1 MLEKLFR
8 FDLPRCILGKD
19 WYSRVS
25 KTNSLREHAM
35 IERTLFKEEHEIFR
49 ESVRRFF
56 ERELAP
62 HHEEWEEKGEVPRW
76 AWKKAGEYGFLCV
89 AIPEEWGGVGA
100 DRTYSIILMEE
111 QYRLNLTGLG
121 FALHSDIVAP
131 YIHHYGTTEQKLAWL
146 PKMASGDAIAAI
158 AMTEPG
164 GGSDLQAIRTTATR
178 DGDDYIISGQKTFIT
193 NGQTADLIL
202 VACKTDK
209 SEGAR
214 GISLIMVEAD
224 RPGFQRGRRLKKL
237 GTKAQDTSELFFENV
252 RVPATNLI
260 GEEGRGFSYMMQE
273 LAWERMHVGIQA
285 ISSCEAA
292 LDWTIDYTRNRKAFG
307 KAVIDFQNSRFKL
320 AEMKTEIQVGRIFLD
335 RCLELVL
342 ENKLDT
348 TTAAMVKLWT
358 SELQGRVLDECLQ
371 LHGGYGF
378 MWEYPIA
385 RAFADARVQRIYA
398 GTNEIMKELIGRTL

>member
-1 MLEKLFR
+1 
-8 FDLPRCILGKD
+8 
-19 WYSRVS
+19 
-25 KTNSLREHAM
+25 M
-35 IERTLFKEEHEIFR
+35 IERTLFSQDHELFR
-49 ESVRRFF
+49 DSVRRFM

-76 AWKKAGEYGFLCV
+76 AWKRAGELGFLCV

-100 DRTYSIILMEE
+100 DRHYSIILMEE
-111 QYRLNLTGLG
+111 QSRLNLTGLG
-121 FALHSDIVAP
+121 FPLHSDIVAP
-131 YIHHYGTTEQKLAWL
+131 YIHHYGTDEQKLRWL
-146 PKMASGDAIAAI
+146 PKMATGDFIAGI

-164 GGSDLQAIRTTATR
+164 GGSDLQAIRTTAIR
-178 DGDDYIISGQKTFIT
+178 DGDEYVITGQKTFIT
-193 NGQTADLIL
+193 NGQTADLFL
-202 VACKTDK
+202 VACKTDR
-209 SEGAR
+209 SEGAK
-214 GISLIMVEAD
+214 GISLIVVEAD

-237 GTKAQDTSELFFENV
+237 GTKAQDTSELFFNEV
-252 RVPATNLI
+252 RVPASNLI
-260 GEEGRGFSYMMQE
+260 GQEGKGFGYMMQE

-285 ISSCEAA
+285 VSCCEAA
-292 LDWTIDYTRNRKAFG
+292 LDWTIEYTKNRKAFG
-307 KAVIDFQNSRFKL
+307 KPVIEFQNSRFTL
-320 AEMKTEIQVGRIFLD
+320 AEMKTEVQVGRIFLD

-358 SELQGRVLDECLQ
+358 SEMQGKVLDACLQ

-378 MWEYPIA
+378 MWEYPIT

>member
-1 MLEKLFR
+1 
-8 FDLPRCILGKD
+8 
-19 WYSRVS
+19 
-25 KTNSLREHAM
+25 M
-35 IERTLFKEEHEIFR
+35 IERTLFSEEHDMFR
-49 ESVRRFF
+49 ESVRRFM

-62 HHEEWEEKGEVPRW
+62 HHEAWEEAGEVPRW
-76 AWKKAGEYGFLCV
+76 AWKKAGEQGFLCV

-100 DRTYSIILMEE
+100 DRRYSIILMEE
-111 QYRLNLTGLG
+111 QARLNLTGLG

-131 YIHHYGTTEQKLAWL
+131 YIHHYGTAEQKLAWL
-146 PKMASGDAIAAI
+146 PKMTTGDAIAAI

-164 GGSDLQAIRTTATR
+164 GGSDLQAIRTTAIR
-178 DGDDYIISGQKTFIT
+178 DGDDYIVSGQKTFIT

-202 VACKTDK
+202 VACKTDR

-214 GISLIMVEAD
+214 GISLVMVEAD
-224 RPGFQRGRRLKKL
+224 RAGFERGRRLKKL
-237 GTKAQDTSELFFENV
+237 GTKAQDTSELFFNEV
-252 RVPATNLI
+252 RVPVANRI
-260 GEEGRGFSYMMQE
+260 GEEGKGFAYMMQE

-285 ISSCEAA
+285 VSCCEAA
-292 LDWTIDYTRNRKAFG
+292 LEWTIEYTRSRQAFG
-307 KAVIDFQNSRFKL
+307 KPVIDFQNSRFVL
-320 AEMKTEIQVGRIFLD
+320 AEMKTEVQVGRIFLD

-342 ENKLDT
+342 EGKLDT

-358 SELQGRVLDECLQ
+358 SEMQGKVLDACLQ

-378 MWEYPIA
+378 MWEYPIT

>member
-1 MLEKLFR
+1 
-8 FDLPRCILGKD
+8 
-19 WYSRVS
+19 
-25 KTNSLREHAM
+25 M
-35 IERTLFKEEHEIFR
+35 IARTLFSEEHEMFR
-49 ESVRRFF
+49 QSVRRFM

-62 HHEEWEEKGEVPRW
+62 HHEDWEEKGEVPRW
-76 AWKKAGEYGFLCV
+76 AWTKAGEQGFLCA

-100 DRTYSIILMEE
+100 DRRYSIILMEE
-111 QYRLNLTGLG
+111 QSRLNLTGLG

-131 YIHHYGTTEQKLAWL
+131 YIHHYGTAEQKLAWL
-146 PKMASGDAIAAI
+146 PKMATGEAIAAI

-164 GGSDLQAIRTTATR
+164 GGSDLKAIRTTATR
-178 DGDDYIISGQKTFIT
+178 DGDDYIVSGQKTFIT

-202 VACKTDK
+202 VACKTDR

-224 RPGFQRGRRLKKL
+224 RVGFARGRRLKKI
-237 GTKAQDTSELFFENV
+237 GTKAQDTSELFFNDV
-252 RVPATNLI
+252 RVPASNLI
-260 GEEGRGFSYMMQE
+260 GEEGKGFGYMMQE

-285 ISSCEAA
+285 VSCCEAA
-292 LDWTIDYTRNRKAFG
+292 LEWTIDYTKNRKAFG
-307 KAVIDFQNSRFKL
+307 KAVIEFQNSRFTL
-320 AEMKTEIQVGRIFLD
+320 AEMKTEVQVGRVFLD

-342 ENKLDT
+342 EGKLDT

-358 SELQGRVLDECLQ
+358 SEMQGKVLDACLQ

-385 RAFADARVQRIYA
+385 RAYADARVQRIYA
-398 GTNEIMKELIGRTL
+398 GTNEIMKELIGRTMGLS

>member
-1 MLEKLFR
+1 
-8 FDLPRCILGKD
+8 
-19 WYSRVS
+19 
-25 KTNSLREHAM
+25 M
-35 IERTLFKEEHEIFR
+35 IERTLFSEEHDMFR
-49 ESVRRFF
+49 ESVRRFM

-62 HHEEWEEKGEVPRW
+62 HHEAWEEAGEVPRW
-76 AWKKAGEYGFLCV
+76 AWKKAGEQGFLCV

-100 DRTYSIILMEE
+100 DRRYSIILMEE
-111 QYRLNLTGLG
+111 QARLNLTGLG

-131 YIHHYGTTEQKLAWL
+131 YIHHYGTAEQKLAWL
-146 PKMASGDAIAAI
+146 PKMTTGDAIAAI

-164 GGSDLQAIRTTATR
+164 GGSDLQAIRTTAIR
-178 DGDDYIISGQKTFIT
+178 DGDDYIVSGQKTFIT

-202 VACKTDK
+202 VACKTDR

-214 GISLIMVEAD
+214 GISLVMVEAD
-224 RPGFQRGRRLKKL
+224 RAGFERGRRLKKL
-237 GTKAQDTSELFFENV
+237 GTKAQDTSELFFNEV
-252 RVPATNLI
+252 RVPVANRI
-260 GEEGRGFSYMMQE
+260 GEEGKGFAYMMQE

-285 ISSCEAA
+285 VSCCEAA
-292 LDWTIDYTRNRKAFG
+292 LDWTIDYTRSRQAFG
-307 KAVIDFQNSRFKL
+307 KPVIDFQNSRFVL
-320 AEMKTEIQVGRIFLD
+320 AEMKTEVQVGRIFLD

-342 ENKLDT
+342 DGKLDT

-358 SELQGRVLDECLQ
+358 SEMQGKVLDACLQ

-378 MWEYPIA
+378 MWEYPIT

>member
-1 MLEKLFR
+1 ML
-8 FDLPRCILGKD
+8 
-19 WYSRVS
+19 
-25 KTNSLREHAM
+25 
-35 IERTLFKEEHEIFR
+35 ERTLFSEEHDMFR
-49 ESVRRFF
+49 RSVRRFM

-76 AWKKAGEYGFLCV
+76 AWKKAGEQGYLCV

-100 DRTYSIILMEE
+100 DRRYSIILMEE
-111 QYRLNLTGLG
+111 QARLNLTGLG

-131 YIHHYGTTEQKLAWL
+131 YIHHYGTAEQKLAWL
-146 PKMASGDAIAAI
+146 PKMTSGDAIAAI

-164 GGSDLQAIRTTATR
+164 GGSDLQAIRTTAIR

-202 VACKTDK
+202 VACKTDR

-214 GISLIMVEAD
+214 GISLVMVEAD
-224 RPGFQRGRRLKKL
+224 RAGFERGRRLKKL
-237 GTKAQDTSELFFENV
+237 GTKAQDTSELFFNEV
-252 RVPATNLI
+252 RVPVANRI
-260 GEEGRGFSYMMQE
+260 GEEGKGFAYMMQE

-285 ISSCEAA
+285 VSCCEAA
-292 LDWTIDYTRNRKAFG
+292 LDWTIDYTKSRRAFG
-307 KAVIDFQNSRFKL
+307 KPVIDFQNSRFTL
-320 AEMKTEIQVGRIFLD
+320 AEMKTEVQVGRVFLD

-342 ENKLDT
+342 EGKLDT

-358 SELQGRVLDECLQ
+358 SEMQGKVLDACLQ

>member
-1 MLEKLFR
+1 
-8 FDLPRCILGKD
+8 
-19 WYSRVS
+19 
-25 KTNSLREHAM
+25 
-35 IERTLFKEEHEIFR
+35 
-49 ESVRRFF
+49 
-56 ERELAP
+56 
-62 HHEEWEEKGEVPRW
+62 
-76 AWKKAGEYGFLCV
+76 V
-89 AIPEEWGGVGA
+89 AIPEESGGVGA
-100 DRTYSIILMEE
+100 DRRYSIILMEE

-131 YIHHYGTTEQKLAWL
+131 YIDHYGTAEQKQRWL
-146 PKMASGDAIAAI
+146 PKMTSGDYIAGI

-164 GGSDLQAIRTTATR
+164 GGSDLQAIRTTAIR
-178 DGDDYIISGQKTFIT
+178 DGDEYVVSGQKTFIT
-193 NGQTADLIL
+193 NGQTADLFL
-202 VACKTDK
+202 VACKTDRTQ
-209 SEGAR
+209 GAK
-214 GISLIMVEAD
+214 GISLIVVEAD
-224 RPGFQRGRRLKKL
+224 RPGFERGRRLKKL
-237 GTKAQDTSELFFENV
+237 GTKAQDTSELFFNEV
-252 RVPATNLI
+252 RVPVSNLI
-260 GEEGRGFSYMMQE
+260 GEEGKGFGYMMNE

-285 ISSCEAA
+285 VSCVEAA

-342 ENKLDT
+342 EGKLDT

-358 SELQGRVLDECLQ
+358 SEMQGKVLDELLQ

-378 MWEYPIA
+378 MWEYPIT

>member
-1 MLEKLFR
+1 
-8 FDLPRCILGKD
+8 
-19 WYSRVS
+19 
-25 KTNSLREHAM
+25 M

>member
-1 MLEKLFR
+1 
-8 FDLPRCILGKD
+8 
-19 WYSRVS
+19 
-25 KTNSLREHAM
+25 M
-35 IERTLFKEEHEIFR
+35 IERTLFSQEHAIFR
-49 ESVRRFF
+49 DSVRRFM

-76 AWKKAGEYGFLCV
+76 AWKRAGEQGFLCV
-89 AIPEEWGGVGA
+89 AVPEEWGGVGA
-100 DRTYSIILMEE
+100 DRLYSIILMEE
-111 QYRLNLTGLG
+111 QARLNLTGLG

-131 YIHHYGTTEQKLAWL
+131 YIDHYGTAEQKLAWL

-178 DGDDYIISGQKTFIT
+178 DGDEYVISGQKTFIT

-202 VACKTDK
+202 VACKTDR

-214 GISLIMVEAD
+214 GTSLIMVEAD
-224 RPGFQRGRRLKKL
+224 RPGFERGRRLKKL
-237 GTKAQDTSELFFENV
+237 GTRAQDTSELFFNDV
-252 RVPATNLI
+252 RVPVTNRI
-260 GEEGRGFSYMMQE
+260 GEEGRGFAYMMQE

-285 ISSCEAA
+285 VSCCEAA
-292 LDWTIDYTRNRKAFG
+292 LEWTIDYTKNRRAFG
-307 KAVIDFQNSRFKL
+307 KPVIDFQNSRFTL
-320 AEMKTEIQVGRIFLD
+320 AEMKTEVQVGRIFLD
-335 RCLELVL
+335 RCLALVL
-342 ENKLDT
+342 EGKLDT
-348 TTAAMVKLWT
+348 TAAAMVKLWT
-358 SELQGRVLDECLQ
+358 SEMQGKVLDACLQ

-378 MWEYPIA
+378 MWEYPIT

>member
-1 MLEKLFR
+1 
-8 FDLPRCILGKD
+8 
-19 WYSRVS
+19 
-25 KTNSLREHAM
+25 M
-35 IERTLFKEEHEIFR
+35 IERTLFSQEHELFR
-49 ESVRRFF
+49 DTVRRFM

-76 AWKKAGEYGFLCV
+76 AWKRAGELGFLCA

-100 DRTYSIILMEE
+100 DRHYSIILMEE
-111 QYRLNLTGLG
+111 QARLNLTGLG
-121 FALHSDIVAP
+121 FPLHSDIVAP
-131 YIHHYGTTEQKLAWL
+131 YLHHYGTDEQRLRWL
-146 PKMASGDAIAAI
+146 PRMATGDLIAGI

-164 GGSDLQAIRTTATR
+164 GGSDLQAIRTTAIR
-178 DGDDYIISGQKTFIT
+178 DGDEYVVSGQKTFIT
-193 NGQTADLIL
+193 NGQTADLFV
-202 VACKTDK
+202 VACKTDR
-209 SEGAR
+209 SEGAK
-214 GISLIMVEAD
+214 GISLVVVEAD

-237 GTKAQDTSELFFENV
+237 GTKAQDTSELFFNDV
-252 RVPATNLI
+252 RVPVSNLI
-260 GEEGRGFSYMMQE
+260 GQEGKGFGYMMQE

-285 ISSCEAA
+285 VSCCEAA
-292 LDWTIDYTRNRKAFG
+292 LDWTIEYTKNRKAFG
-307 KAVIDFQNSRFKL
+307 KPVIEFQNSRFTL
-320 AEMKTEIQVGRIFLD
+320 AEMKTEVQVGRIFLD

-358 SELQGRVLDECLQ
+358 SEMQGKVLDACLQ

-378 MWEYPIA
+378 MWEYPIT

>member
-1 MLEKLFR
+1 
-8 FDLPRCILGKD
+8 
-19 WYSRVS
+19 
-25 KTNSLREHAM
+25 M
-35 IERTLFKEEHEIFR
+35 IERTLFSEEHDMFR
-49 ESVRRFF
+49 RSVRRFM

-76 AWKKAGEYGFLCV
+76 AWKKAGEQGYLCV

-100 DRTYSIILMEE
+100 DRRYSIILMEE
-111 QYRLNLTGLG
+111 QARLNLTGLG

-131 YIHHYGTTEQKLAWL
+131 YIHHYGTAEQKLAWL
-146 PKMASGDAIAAI
+146 PKMTSGDAIAAI

-164 GGSDLQAIRTTATR
+164 GGSDLQAIRTTAIR

-202 VACKTDK
+202 VACKTDR

-214 GISLIMVEAD
+214 GISLVMVEAD
-224 RPGFQRGRRLKKL
+224 RAGFERGRRLKKL
-237 GTKAQDTSELFFENV
+237 GTKAQDTSELFFNEV
-252 RVPATNLI
+252 RVPVANRI
-260 GEEGRGFSYMMQE
+260 GEEGKGFAYMMQE

-285 ISSCEAA
+285 VSCCEAA
-292 LDWTIDYTRNRKAFG
+292 LDWTIDYTKSRRAFG
-307 KAVIDFQNSRFKL
+307 KPVIDFQNSRFTL
-320 AEMKTEIQVGRIFLD
+320 AEMKTEVQVGRVFLD

-342 ENKLDT
+342 EGKLDT

-358 SELQGRVLDECLQ
+358 SEMQGKVLDACLQ

>member
-1 MLEKLFR
+1 
-8 FDLPRCILGKD
+8 
-19 WYSRVS
+19 
-25 KTNSLREHAM
+25 M
-35 IERTLFKEEHEIFR
+35 IERTLFSEEHDMFR
-49 ESVRRFF
+49 ESVRRFM

-62 HHEEWEEKGEVPRW
+62 HHEAWEEAGEVPRW
-76 AWKKAGEYGFLCV
+76 AWKKAGEQGFLCV

-100 DRTYSIILMEE
+100 DRRYSIILMEE
-111 QYRLNLTGLG
+111 QARLNLTGLG

-131 YIHHYGTTEQKLAWL
+131 YIHHYGTAEQKLAWL
-146 PKMASGDAIAAI
+146 PKMTTGDAIAAI

-164 GGSDLQAIRTTATR
+164 GGSDLQAIRTTAIR
-178 DGDDYIISGQKTFIT
+178 DGDDYIVSGQKTFIT

-202 VACKTDK
+202 VACKTDR

-214 GISLIMVEAD
+214 GISLVMVEAD
-224 RPGFQRGRRLKKL
+224 RAGFERGRRLKKL
-237 GTKAQDTSELFFENV
+237 GTKAQDTSELFFNEV
-252 RVPATNLI
+252 RVPVANRI
-260 GEEGRGFSYMMQE
+260 GEEGKGFAYMMQE

-285 ISSCEAA
+285 VSCCEAA
-292 LDWTIDYTRNRKAFG
+292 LEWTIEYTRSRQAFG
-307 KAVIDFQNSRFKL
+307 KLLIDFQNSRFVL
-320 AEMKTEIQVGRIFLD
+320 AEMKTEVQVGRIFLD

-342 ENKLDT
+342 DGKLDT

-358 SELQGRVLDECLQ
+358 SEMQGKVLDACLQ

-378 MWEYPIA
+378 MWEYPIT

>member
-1 MLEKLFR
+1 
-8 FDLPRCILGKD
+8 
-19 WYSRVS
+19 
-25 KTNSLREHAM
+25 M
-35 IERTLFKEEHEIFR
+35 IERTLFSEEHEMFR
-49 ESVRRFF
+49 ESVRRFM

-76 AWKKAGEYGFLCV
+76 AWKKAGEQGFLCV

-100 DRTYSIILMEE
+100 DRRYSIILMEE
-111 QYRLNLTGLG
+111 QARLNLTGLG
-121 FALHSDIVAP
+121 FPLHSDIVAP

-146 PKMASGDAIAAI
+146 PKMATGDAIAAI

-164 GGSDLQAIRTTATR
+164 GGSDLQAIRTTAIR
-178 DGDDYIISGQKTFIT
+178 DGDEYVISGQKTFIT
-193 NGQTADLIL
+193 NGQTADLFL
-202 VACKTDK
+202 VACKTDR

-214 GISLIMVEAD
+214 GISLVMVEAD
-224 RPGFQRGRRLKKL
+224 RAGFERGRRLKKL
-237 GTKAQDTSELFFENV
+237 GTKAQDTSELFFNDV
-252 RVPATNLI
+252 RVPVTNLI
-260 GEEGRGFSYMMQE
+260 GEEGKGFGYMMQE

-285 ISSCEAA
+285 VSCCEAA
-292 LDWTIDYTRNRKAFG
+292 LGWTIDYTKNRKAFG
-307 KAVIDFQNSRFKL
+307 KAVIDFQNSRFTL
-320 AEMKTEIQVGRIFLD
+320 AEMKTEVQVGRVFLD

-342 ENKLDT
+342 EGKLDT

-358 SELQGRVLDECLQ
+358 SEMQGKVLDACLQ

-378 MWEYPIA
+378 MWEYPIT